1 MSGFKISDYILLD
14 APCTCV
20 RMCHLTF
27 IYFVSQAPLKGSV
40 ASFFASVK
48 ESDKTKC
55 EV

>member
-1 MSGFKISDYILLD
+1 MVLKSQIIS
-14 APCTCV
+14 CWMHRV